1 MHTDIKSQW
10 QTMSNLKKVYCHP
23 MELENG
29 VKVTKTRVKNIMQS
43 LNIMAFKEYL
53 ITWENAHNER
63 ERQ

>member
-1 MHTDIKSQW
+1 
-10 QTMSNLKKVYCHP
+10 MSNLKKVYCHT